1 MPKVLMLYDPQVQ
14 VELYSYLA
22 VEKQDANV

>member
-1 MPKVLMLYDPQVQ
+1 MTEVLVLYDPQVQ
-14 VELYSYLA
+14 VELYSYLT